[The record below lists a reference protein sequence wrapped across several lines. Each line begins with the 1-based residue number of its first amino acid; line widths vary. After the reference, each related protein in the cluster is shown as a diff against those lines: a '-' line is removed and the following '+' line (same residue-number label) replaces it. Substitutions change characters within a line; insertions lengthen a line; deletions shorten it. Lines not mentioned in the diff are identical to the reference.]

1 MSAKPDVSVVLPT
14 YNRAAGLERALN
26 SVLQQTAHPREYKVI
41 VVDNNSTDGTA
52 QVLDRLKERYPG
64 RLRTVVERKQGVSH
78 ARNAGVAA
86 ALAPILAFFDDD
98 VRVAPDWIETVI
110 TVFRDHPDTEV
121 VGGKVLPEWAAPP
134 PGWLTPAHWSPLALQ
149 DFGERPMLMSAQNPR
164 GLISANLACR
174 KRVFERIG
182 GFSPVFQRVKDG
194 IGSLEDD
201 EWNRRVWDAG
211 LSALY
216 WPNLV
221 ASTDVPGDRLTRGY
235 HRRWHSGHGRFYAL
249 LRAPEMEKTG
259 VGSLWGVPAHLY
271 RSSAEAFASWASAI
285 LRGRTDDAFAHE
297 VKLRFL
303 RGFIGQRIAERFY
316 S

>member
-1 MSAKPDVSVVLPT
+1 M
-14 YNRAAGLERALN
+14 
-26 SVLQQTAHPREYKVI
+26 
-41 VVDNNSTDGTA
+41 
-52 QVLDRLKERYPG
+52 
-64 RLRTVVERKQGVSH
+64 
-78 ARNAGVAA
+78 
-86 ALAPILAFFDDD
+86 
-98 VRVAPDWIETVI
+98 
-110 TVFRDHPDTEV
+110 
-121 VGGKVLPEWAAPP
+121 
-134 PGWLTPAHWSPLALQ
+134 
-149 DFGERPMLMSAQNPR
+149 
-164 GLISANLACR
+164 
-174 KRVFERIG
+174 
-182 GFSPVFQRVKDG
+182 
-194 IGSLEDD
+194 
-201 EWNRRVWDAG
+201 WDAG

-221 ASTDVPGDRLTRGY
+221 ASTDVPGDRLTRDY